1 MIAAINGLV
10 LQTRRLKTITGPAS
24 LDLQR
29 SAGPIRGRFLPAL
42 HCDGEF
48 LSWGIEELASSVL
61 LCAVETW
68 NCRSSSRA
76 TVRFRDVDNPQLH
89 ALLGFGFSGC
99 GLNRRGSRIHW
110 SGCRISGDREDSIHH
125 LPGAVSGL
133 AGDTPREGTGLE
145 VVAKTLV

>member
-1 MIAAINGLV
+1 MMIAAINGLV

-89 ALLGFGFSGC
+89 EERKSDGSLPVVPAKHGARQSGRLL
-99 GLNRRGSRIHW
+99 R
-110 SGCRISGDREDSIHH
+110 
-125 LPGAVSGL
+125 
-133 AGDTPREGTGLE
+133 
-145 VVAKTLV
+145 